1 MSNIAQSIILN
12 KAKDLRIRF
21 LQPAQ
26 EFYNQLMDT
35 WLISKSNSLNSEV
48 RFKDY
53 LEKVKSTFGTSWNE
67 NLAGPTQFFFNT
79 LYLEWNKIKE
89 EDTMEDTHEDVYLFR
104 FFLFLQEFFGE
115 IFEIFNIF

>member
-1 MSNIAQSIILN
+1 MSNIAQSLIMN
-12 KAKDLRIRF
+12 RAKDLRIRF

-48 RFKDY
+48 RFKDF
-53 LEKVKSTFGTSWNE
+53 LEKVKQSFGASWSE

-79 LYLEWNKIKE
+79 LYTEWNKIKE
-89 EDTMEDTHEDVYLFR
+89 EDIMEDTHEDVSAFLLF
-104 FFLFLQEFFGE
+104 
-115 IFEIFNIF
+115 